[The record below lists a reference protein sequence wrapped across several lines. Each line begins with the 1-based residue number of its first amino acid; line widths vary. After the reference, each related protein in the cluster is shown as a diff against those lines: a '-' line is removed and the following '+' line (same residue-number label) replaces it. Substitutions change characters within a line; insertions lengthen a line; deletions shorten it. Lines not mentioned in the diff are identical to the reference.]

1 MKAEILAIG
10 TELLLG
16 DIVNTNAQYLSKEL
30 AGIGVEVYHQ
40 AVVGDNEQRILD
52 EFERAFEKCD
62 IIITSGGLG
71 PTEDDLT
78 KELAA
83 KFFDKEL
90 VLHEKS
96 LKSLDEYFKR
106 LNKKPTENNKKQV
119 YFPSDAVVFD
129 NPNGTAPGAAI
140 AGRFNDKDKVI
151 IVLPGPPKEMEPM
164 FENFVKPYLLEKT
177 NSTLKSKVLR
187 LSGIGESSM
196 EQAIKDLIQSQT
208 NPTIAPYAK
217 QTDVILR
224 ITAKGKDEKECDD
237 LIKPLEAEI
246 RNRFGEDI
254 YAEGETNMES
264 VVAQMLIEKK
274 LTVSTAESC
283 TGGLLAGTL
292 INYPG
297 ISEVFLEGVVTYS
310 NEAKMKRLGV
320 KKETLEKFG
329 AVSSQTAEEMAS
341 GIAREAGTNVGISTT
356 GIAGPDGGTD
366 EKPVGLVYVGLCI
379 NGDVKSKA
387 FNLFGS
393 RETVRRRAVL
403 SALDWLRRELL

>member
-30 AGIGVEVYHQ
+30 ASIGVEVYHQ

-52 EFERAFEKCD
+52 EFKRAFENCD

-96 LKSLDEYFKR
+96 LKALDEYFKR
-106 LNKKPTENNKKQV
+106 LNKKPSENNKKQV

-140 AGRFNDKDKVI
+140 TGKFNNEDKVI

-177 NSTLKSKVLR
+177 DSILKSKVLR

-196 EQAIKDLIQSQT
+196 EQAIKDLIQNQT

-246 RNRFGEDI
+246 RKRFGEDV

-264 VVAQMLIEKK
+264 VVSQMLIEKK

-297 ISEVFLEGVVTYS
+297 ISEVFLEGAVTYS

-341 GIAREAGTNVGISTT
+341 GIAREAGTNIGISTT

-366 EKPVGLVYVGLCI
+366 EKPVGLVYIGLCI
-379 NGDVKSKA
+379 NGEVKSKA
-387 FNLFGS
+387 LNLFGN
-393 RETVRRRAVL
+393 REAVRRRAVL